1 MVKKR
6 ALAAVAA
13 VCAAALLCAAF
24 CSCAKTPGA
33 NGNKSALSE
42 PGGKEEQVSESVPE
56 TVSEEGTVSIPCGES
71 EEEMVSSGST
81 TSKDTDPDF
90 CRALISAGA
99 VCEVSVVSDGET
111 AFLTDGLVNDLMLDT
126 DGVLFCRAGGKS
138 FDITVDLGTVRKDV
152 KYFDLWSVSSASYAG
167 IASMRV
173 FTAGEDRQFSAA
185 TGVVSFPER
194 APTAMG
200 RIYLLE
206 AEAETPLNARYV
218 KFSITP
224 RGTNAAAFAECGV
237 YRQAN
242 DGFPEYVPAEEP
254 VYDRAPET
262 IEVPHV
268 SWSFITTMSLN
279 GVSAEMA
286 EEYFDTLGEAGIT
299 GLVILHGS
307 DAAGKVY
314 ANSALDHVFAQSQK
328 RGMKVIMGMN
338 PANDIYGDT
347 EGFVSANARALNAL
361 YARYG
366 EPYPDV
372 FYGWYMTHEFS
383 NGDLHAHPDETA
395 NIINA
400 VMENINA
407 VTPGLPL
414 MLSPYCTSWGG
425 GDKQLKEDLEK
436 IFSNINEPENVIYC
450 PQDGVGCGY
459 FNTENAGDYLSAA
472 AVVCKRH
479 GAEFWVNLENFILD
493 SSVPDG
499 DDDIPAP
506 VTRFIKQ
513 IRTAA
518 KYASV
523 LATFTYE
530 SYMPEYFSNY
540 TIYNDIESY
549 HLNYLY
555 YLNTGKLPGE
565 TAPGDIKAE
574 ISDDLLTIRFPSPTY
589 GVSAVKL
596 TRGGGERWFSGRLLR
611 EYGSETYLTL
621 PNDAYDEPF
630 SVTVYD
636 RSANSS
642 GACRFEK
649 DGSPSQTGGPPDR
662 TRPARNAALYKSY
675 TTSGATHSNG
685 DGGNELTDGKH
696 GKADFF
702 DAAWQGCN
710 SSVFEVIIDLGEYT
724 ENIGDIRIEAL
735 GGGYGA
741 VMEPKSFEVA
751 VSSDG
756 SVYET
761 VGEQKCSDEGT
772 GSAYI
777 KTLELQLAEAA
788 AGRYVRITVN
798 VLGWFF
804 TDEIEII
811 TYG

>member
-279 GVSAEMA
+279 GVSAVCA
-286 EEYFDTLGEAGIT
+286 ESDAGEGIEGPFDAVVTNPPIRAGKKTVYAFFDNAFGLLKAGGELFVVIRRQQGAESAEKHIRGLFGNCETIEKEAGYR
-299 GLVILHGS
+299 VLH
-307 DAAGKVY
+307 
-314 ANSALDHVFAQSQK
+314 
-328 RGMKVIMGMN
+328 
-338 PANDIYGDT
+338 
-347 EGFVSANARALNAL
+347 
-361 YARYG
+361 
-366 EPYPDV
+366 
-372 FYGWYMTHEFS
+372 
-383 NGDLHAHPDETA
+383 
-395 NIINA
+395 
-400 VMENINA
+400 
-407 VTPGLPL
+407 
-414 MLSPYCTSWGG
+414 
-425 GDKQLKEDLEK
+425 
-436 IFSNINEPENVIYC
+436 
-450 PQDGVGCGY
+450 
-459 FNTENAGDYLSAA
+459 
-472 AVVCKRH
+472 
-479 GAEFWVNLENFILD
+479 
-493 SSVPDG
+493 SVKG
-499 DDDIPAP
+499 
-506 VTRFIKQ
+506 
-513 IRTAA
+513 
-518 KYASV
+518 
-523 LATFTYE
+523 
-530 SYMPEYFSNY
+530 
-540 TIYNDIESY
+540 
-549 HLNYLY
+549 
-555 YLNTGKLPGE
+555 
-565 TAPGDIKAE
+565 
-574 ISDDLLTIRFPSPTY
+574 
-589 GVSAVKL
+589 
-596 TRGGGERWFSGRLLR
+596 
-611 EYGSETYLTL
+611 
-621 PNDAYDEPF
+621 
-630 SVTVYD
+630 
-636 RSANSS
+636 
-642 GACRFEK
+642 
-649 DGSPSQTGGPPDR
+649 
-662 TRPARNAALYKSY
+662 
-675 TTSGATHSNG
+675 
-685 DGGNELTDGKH
+685 
-696 GKADFF
+696 
-702 DAAWQGCN
+702 
-710 SSVFEVIIDLGEYT
+710 
-724 ENIGDIRIEAL
+724 
-735 GGGYGA
+735 
-741 VMEPKSFEVA
+741 
-751 VSSDG
+751 
-756 SVYET
+756 
-761 VGEQKCSDEGT
+761 
-772 GSAYI
+772 
-777 KTLELQLAEAA
+777 
-788 AGRYVRITVN
+788 
-798 VLGWFF
+798 
-804 TDEIEII
+804 
-811 TYG
+811 